1 MKKTLRIELDYNWVL
16 TRIDDAKYPVE
27 VLKDRFVKGKIE
39 KINESYLHLTLA
51 VDENDYEKTK
61 NKISTFFAQKYG
73 KANLSALSFSDCEP
87 NTNVENDESKNK
99 DSDKSDNT
107 QDPHTIDDTR
117 ACQHACRRTRIQKP
131 YKRTCG
137 DCTRSGQKQCARR
150 VYVPKLSLLCR

>member
-61 NKISTFFAQKYG
+61 TKFRRSLRK
-73 KANLSALSFSDCEP
+73 
-87 NTNVENDESKNK
+87 NTER
-99 DSDKSDNT
+99 
-107 QDPHTIDDTR
+107 QIFRH
-117 ACQHACRRTRIQKP
+117 
-131 YKRTCG
+131 
-137 DCTRSGQKQCARR
+137 
-150 VYVPKLSLLCR
+150 

>member
-73 KANLSALSFSDCEP
+73 KSNLSALSFSDCEP
-87 NTNVENDESKNK
+87 NTDVENDESKTK
-99 DSDKSDNT
+99 IPTKATIRKIRT
-107 QDPHTIDDTR
+107 QLT
-117 ACQHACRRTRIQKP
+117 
-131 YKRTCG
+131 
-137 DCTRSGQKQCARR
+137 TRSSLSTRLSAR
-150 VYVPKLSLLCR
+150 KNSKAL

>member
-61 NKISTFFAQKYG
+61 NKISTFFAQ
-73 KANLSALSFSDCEP
+73 
-87 NTNVENDESKNK
+87 NTGR
-99 DSDKSDNT
+99 
-107 QDPHTIDDTR
+107 QIFRH
-117 ACQHACRRTRIQKP
+117 
-131 YKRTCG
+131 
-137 DCTRSGQKQCARR
+137 
-150 VYVPKLSLLCR
+150 